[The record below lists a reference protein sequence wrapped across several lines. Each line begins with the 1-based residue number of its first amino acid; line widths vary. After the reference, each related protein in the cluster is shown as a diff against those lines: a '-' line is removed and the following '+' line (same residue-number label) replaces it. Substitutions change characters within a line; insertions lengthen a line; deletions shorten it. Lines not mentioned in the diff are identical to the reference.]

1 MNLLILNFEFLQ
13 ASTYQMAVL
22 LQFNT
27 VKRLTMQQ
35 LEESTQLKSVCIFCH
50 LIDICTSSVIGVHK
64 LHKSVWHDMYYLVGD
79 FAASVTDFTEGQAP
93 GLWWRWE
100 WPSSF
105 FLTGVV
111 LWLQKVRWTFSSG
124 KWKYNFASFV

>member
-1 MNLLILNFEFLQ
+1 MNFLIFNFEFLQ

-35 LEESTQLKSVCIFCH
+35 LEESSQLKSVRIFCH
-50 LIDICTSSVIGVHK
+50 LIDIGTSSIIGVHK
-64 LHKSVWHDMYYLVGD
+64 LHESVWHVMHYFVGD

-93 GLWWRWE
+93 CLWWRWE

-105 FLTGVV
+105 LLTGVV
-111 LWLQKVRWTFSSG
+111 LWLQKVRWTFSSE
-124 KWKYNFASFV
+124 KWKHNFTSFV